1 VPPRAAGGWAVS
13 EQRVGLGFDVHALA
27 AGAPLILGGVTVPS
41 ETGLVGH
48 SDADVLTHAV
58 MDALLGAAAL
68 GDLGELFPSSEER
81 WRGASSLLMLR
92 EVMERVS
99 AAGWQVANVDATIV
113 AEAPRLAPFR
123 AAIRRSMSEAMG
135 VSVEQVG
142 LKATTTDHLGA
153 IGRREGMAAFA
164 VALVERRK

>member
-1 VPPRAAGGWAVS
+1 M
-13 EQRVGLGFDVHALA
+13 QRVGLGFDVHPLA
-27 AGAPLILGGVTVPS
+27 EGAPLILGGVLVPS
-41 ETGLVGH
+41 EAGLVGP

-68 GDLGELFPSSEER
+68 GDLGELFPSTEER

-92 EVMERVS
+92 EVMERVR
-99 AAGWQVANVDATIV
+99 AAGWQGANVDATIV

-123 AAIRRSMSEAMG
+123 EAIRRSLSGAMG
-135 VSVEQVG
+135 VSLEQVS

-153 IGRREGMAAFA
+153 IGRREGVAAFA
-164 VALVERRK
+164 VALVERQE